1 MSYLNVNDFLN
12 SLLMNL
18 NYAILTRLL
27 LDETSVRNPSG
38 GRSFISTFVCESER
52 TKLALECIQTTS
64 ANKAV
69 D

>member
-1 MSYLNVNDFLN
+1 
-12 SLLMNL
+12 MNL

-64 ANKAV
+64 AYKAV